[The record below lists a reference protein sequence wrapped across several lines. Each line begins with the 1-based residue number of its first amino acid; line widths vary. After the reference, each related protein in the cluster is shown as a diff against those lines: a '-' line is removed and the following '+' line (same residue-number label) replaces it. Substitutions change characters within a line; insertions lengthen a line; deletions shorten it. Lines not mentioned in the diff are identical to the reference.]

1 MEQKNSSNFRDDK
14 VEKSFKKETNKKWR
28 KREEREAERE
38 PKIKKKA
45 SNPIIAGPTKVF
57 KQK

>member
-28 KREEREAERE
+28 KRDEREAERE
-38 PKIKKKA
+38 PKIYKKKKKHQI
-45 SNPIIAGPTKVF
+45 P
-57 KQK
+57 